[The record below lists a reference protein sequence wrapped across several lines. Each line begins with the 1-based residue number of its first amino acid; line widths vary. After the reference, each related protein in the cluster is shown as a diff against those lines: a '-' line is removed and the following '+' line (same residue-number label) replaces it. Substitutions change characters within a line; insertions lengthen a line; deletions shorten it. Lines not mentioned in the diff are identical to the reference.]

1 MVIALGVFESPE
13 QHQDQPHHGH
23 PPWGPVSKGAFVK
36 QSKLMMVI
44 AASAASVA
52 LLAGCSSG
60 SSSSTSGEPKKITVA
75 YETTASFNQMQNLMA
90 TAKKEFEA
98 SHPGVTVNLEPIN
111 AENAD
116 YYTKLALLDRSASTA
131 PDVQYEDTF
140 KIQADAAAGYLLPLD
155 SYLSKW
161 KDWSQFTGNAKL
173 AGKGPDGKTYG
184 VSLGTDTRAL
194 WYNKDLFKQ
203 AGLPTDW
210 KPKTWA
216 DVIAAAKTIKA
227 KLPGVIP
234 INVYSGTP
242 AGEASTMQGFE
253 MLLYG
258 TANQLTQGTKW
269 VAGSKGFTDSLK
281 FVQTIYQNGLGP
293 SLSEALDPN
302 IFTNVSNVWLPKGQ
316 LAIDLDGSWQSGSWI
331 TGGTAPWPAWTTT
344 MGVTPFPTENGQ
356 APGAN
361 SMSGGWTLAV
371 GKHSKSPDL
380 AVQFLET
387 AENQKNEL
395 SYDIADSQVAV
406 RKDVAN
412 DPKYASANPTFK
424 FFSSL
429 VALTHFRPA
438 TTPYTQVSTAI
449 QTAMESVMTG
459 QQSPAQATQVY
470 GSALPGIVGASNVT
484 KAAK

>member
-1 MVIALGVFESPE
+1 VKPTKLIALIV
-13 QHQDQPHHGH
+13 
-23 PPWGPVSKGAFVK
+23 
-36 QSKLMMVI
+36 
-44 AASAASVA
+44 ASTASVA
-52 LLAGCSSG
+52 LLAGCTSGG
-60 SSSSTSGEPKKITVA
+60 SSSASSGEPKKITVA
-75 YETTASFNQMQNLMA
+75 YETTASFNQMQTLMA
-90 TAKKEFEA
+90 TTKKEFEA
-98 SHPGVTVNLEPIN
+98 AHPGVKVNLEPIN
-111 AENAD
+111 AENGD
-116 YYTKLALLDRSASTA
+116 YYTKLALLDRSPSTA

-155 SYLSKW
+155 SYLAKW

-173 AGKGPDGKTYG
+173 AGKGADGKTYG

-194 WYNKDLFKQ
+194 WYNKVLFKQ

-210 KPKTWA
+210 KPKTWN
-216 DVIAAAKTIKA
+216 DVLDAAKTIKA

-242 AGEASTMQGFE
+242 AAEGSTMQGFE

-258 TANQLTQGTKW
+258 TANQLTQGGKW
-269 VAGSKGFTDSLK
+269 VAGSKGFTASLN
-281 FVQTIYQNGLGP
+281 FVKTVYQDNLGP
-293 SLSEALDPN
+293 SLSQALDPN
-302 IFTNVSNVWLPKGQ
+302 IFTNVSNVWIPKGQ
-316 LAIDLDGSWQSGSWI
+316 LAIALDGSWQSGSWI
-331 TGGTAPWPAWTTT
+331 KGGTAPWPAWSTT

-361 SMSGGWTLAV
+361 SMSGGWTLSI

-395 SYDIADSQVAV
+395 WYDIADSQVAV
-406 RKDVAN
+406 RNDVAN
-412 DPKYASANPTFK
+412 DPKYSSANPTFK

-459 QQSPAQATQVY
+459 QQTPAQAAAVY
-470 GSALPGIVGASNVT
+470 ASTLPGIVGASNVI
-484 KAAK
+484 K